1 MDKTNR
7 YNLRSLPGGRRGAS
21 GAGAGCYSMRSTG
34 DEALSRRALVAKQ
47 ATADHRELNSHSPL
61 LVENVVQSTNVDESA
76 PVKTIKRARKKWT
89 KEMNMFILRTYYILT
104 SLEEDTTSYL
114 TDLHTKFLE
123 QFPDMEDIKMEFGID
138 KCKIN
143 SIKAGRNHLMHYQL
157 QTGETIDPLEENDT
171 FEDNLSRYLVA
182 VLVKMSILVVLLCG
196 FAFSNAEP
204 LGNNEAYSG
213 YSVYSV
219 NLRDRSDQLVLLNLQ
234 VELNVDLWDH
244 GAPDLR
250 NALVMVS
257 PENKLKFLETLG
269 ENGINHQLHLADVAP
284 FLKAYD
290 EHVASWKQSRTNR
303 MPFEDYPR
311 YAEVD
316 AYMERLAQEYPGL
329 VTLVNAGPSFEGRAI
344 KYLKISTTN
353 FSNAS
358 KPIYFLD
365 ATLHAR
371 EWVTVPV
378 ALYSIHRLVEN
389 LRDQDRDL
397 LENIDWIV
405 LPIANPDGY
414 EYSHTDDRLW
424 RRTRS
429 YNPEVSAE
437 CWGVDANRNFDV
449 NFNTIGVSSNPC
461 SNTYPGHVAF
471 SEPEARYV
479 RDILLENIDRLQLYM
494 NIHSHGN
501 YLLFG
506 FGNGTLPANVA
517 QLHHVA
523 AAMGAAIDVNKLPI
537 APYYLIGNS
546 NLVLYGTS
554 GSAQDY
560 GQEVGVPFSYTLE
573 LPGYGY
579 NFVVPPQYINQIN
592 TETWEGIASSAR
604 LANLYYRARNS
615 A

>member
-1 MDKTNR
+1 
-7 YNLRSLPGGRRGAS
+7 
-21 GAGAGCYSMRSTG
+21 
-34 DEALSRRALVAKQ
+34 
-47 ATADHRELNSHSPL
+47 
-61 LVENVVQSTNVDESA
+61 
-76 PVKTIKRARKKWT
+76 
-89 KEMNMFILRTYYILT
+89 
-104 SLEEDTTSYL
+104 
-114 TDLHTKFLE
+114 
-123 QFPDMEDIKMEFGID
+123 
-138 KCKIN
+138 
-143 SIKAGRNHLMHYQL
+143 
-157 QTGETIDPLEENDT
+157 
-171 FEDNLSRYLVA
+171 
-182 VLVKMSILVVLLCG
+182 MSILLVLICV
-196 FAFSNAEP
+196 FAFSYAVP
-204 LGNNEAYSG
+204 LGNNEDYSG

-257 PENKLKFLETLG
+257 PENKLKFLDTL
-269 ENGINHQLHLADVAP
+269 EDNGINHQLHLADVAL

-290 EHVASWKQSRTNR
+290 THVTSWKQSRTNR

-316 AYMERLAQEYPGL
+316 AYMERLAREYPSL
-329 VTLVNAGPSFEGRAI
+329 VTLVNAGDSFEGRAI

-353 FSNAS
+353 FSNTS

-429 YNPEVSAE
+429 YNAEVSTE

-449 NFNTIGVSSNPC
+449 NFNTIGVSSDPC
-461 SNTYPGHVAF
+461 SNVYPGHVAF
-471 SEPEARYV
+471 SEPETRYV
-479 RDILLENIDRLQLYM
+479 RDILLENIDRLQLYL

-506 FGNGTLPANVA
+506 FGNTTLPANVA

-523 AAMGAAIDVNKLPI
+523 AAMGAAIDVKKLPI

-546 NLVLYGTS
+546 NLVLYGSS

-579 NFVVPPQYINQIN
+579 SFVVPPQYIDQIN

-604 LANLYYRARNS
+604 LANLYYRARNR